1 MRATLALNGL
11 RKPSEK
17 LDLSL
22 KSPRKNWKKKLM
34 KKNLDFIFYNPQNF
48 IKTFAQ
54 GIILQI
60 NYNMNKKV

>member
-34 KKNLDFIFYNPQNF
+34 KKNLDFIFYNP
-48 IKTFAQ
+48 
-54 GIILQI
+54 
-60 NYNMNKKV
+60 